1 MSSYVIDLPC
11 TPVNVSFSTSHD
23 SLAVLFAD
31 GKAQV
36 WDLNTRLPDPKSG
49 SRLRGGGKVA
59 EPKLSWEVIVKPEKG
74 LFVAKQVAFANGEVA
89 ALFWSDQDG
98 SLVTISKDG
107 QVAVPTKFPVGA
119 ERLAWGGEDVKWL
132 VYDEDMV
139 ISPREFGIVYT
150 VSRD

>member
-1 MSSYVIDLPC
+1 M
-11 TPVNVSFSTSHD
+11 
-23 SLAVLFAD
+23 
-31 GKAQV
+31 
-36 WDLNTRLPDPKSG
+36 
-49 SRLRGGGKVA
+49 A
-59 EPKLSWEVIVKPEKG
+59 EPKLSWEAIVKPEEG

-98 SLVTISKDG
+98 SLVTTSKDG